1 MLLSFDKALN
11 IIQNNGDDRK
21 LKDCFYDYKANGLT
35 FHHSGGN
42 MVRFSYYDSERHQS
56 IGGDL
61 QLSYLS
67 HKNVKYIDDSGK
79 ECKIWCEMPLGND
92 AKPGG
97 KNVEY
102 FNVDTNSPIVG
113 DSASLRSTLN
123 IRFNGEEISYS
134 LEISEDINDKN
145 RHMSI
150 KQMAAHLAASYCENL
165 DKNIQN
171 TNGSQFGA
179 QLTKMIL
186 KLGHSDVFDG
196 PELDRAYQ
204 LKEHR
209 QAVLQKNAQRQTGK
223 SESTDIKSEPKVHS
237 WFDNEYYSEQ
247 TLRFLKNFADK
258 SQGNKI

>member
-35 FHHSGGN
+35 FHHSGGD
-42 MVRFSYYDSERHQS
+42 MVRFSYYDPEKHQS

-61 QLSYLS
+61 ELSYLS
-67 HKNVKYIDDSGK
+67 YKKLKYIDEDGK
-79 ECKIWCEMPLGND
+79 ERKIGCEMPLGND

-102 FNVDTNSPIVG
+102 FNIDTNSPISG

-123 IRFNGEEISYS
+123 IRFNGEKTTYY
-134 LEISEDINDKN
+134 LTVSEDINDKN

-150 KQMAAHLAASYCENL
+150 KQMAAHLAAVYCENL

-171 TNGSQFGA
+171 TDGSQFGA
-179 QLTKMIL
+179 QLTKMLL
-186 KLGHSDVFDG
+186 KLGRSDVFDG

-204 LKEHR
+204 IEERR
-209 QAVLQKNAQRQTGK
+209 QAVLQKSAQRQTEK
-223 SESTDIKSEPKVHS
+223 SENIAIQTEPKVQS
-237 WFDNEYYSEQ
+237 YFDNEYYGEK
-247 TLRFLKNFADK
+247 TLRFLKSFTDK
-258 SQGNKI
+258 NQK